1 MRMLCAEARVD
12 NAKVRTGYLGERDF
26 PRLAMAAGRLS
37 DAPIYIDDTPGQN
50 VLEMRAKA
58 RRLKR
63 EANIG
68 LLIIDYLQ
76 LMRGFS
82 QENRTQELSEISR
95 GLKSLA
101 KELNIPVIA
110 LSQLNRQVE
119 LRADKRPI
127 MSDIR
132 ECVTGDTLV
141 VLADGRRVPIRDLVG
156 AAPKVFAVTKD
167 GHITVAQSDRVWS
180 KGKLPIFSIR
190 LASGRSLRTSGRHRL
205 LGASG
210 WQRVETLQVGD
221 RIALARRIP
230 EPRNTI
236 VWPEARIILLA
247 HLIGD
252 GSYITHQPLRYTT
265 SSGENSRVVAEAARS
280 EFDVQVTR
288 HPGPDNANWH
298 QLVFSG
304 NGNRWR
310 PAGINKWLRDLGI
323 FNQHSHEKRVPEEV
337 LRLGNDQIALFL
349 RHLWATDG
357 TIYSRPSNRGGGH
370 SIMYSTTSPRLVQDV
385 LALLLR
391 CEIVARVYTVQKKA
405 YRPTYMITISGAE
418 QQLRFLQRIGAF
430 GPRIHQAERLYEALL
445 GMNTN
450 TNVDTVPQ
458 EWFTRVRMLMAERGI
473 SHRTMAAMRGT
484 SYGGSAH
491 FRFAP
496 SRGLLEEYADL
507 LADETLRIQATNDLF
522 WDRIVVIEPQGEE
535 EVFDLTVPGPAS
547 WLADGIVSH
556 NSGSIEQDADVI
568 MFIYRD
574 EVYKSDSQ
582 DEGIAEII
590 IGKQRNGPTGTVRL
604 TFRREYTRFENF
616 VDNMAVPGGD
626 MTEEG

>member
-1 MRMLCAEARVD
+1 
-12 NAKVRTGYLGERDF
+12 
-26 PRLAMAAGRLS
+26 
-37 DAPIYIDDTPGQN
+37 
-50 VLEMRAKA
+50 
-58 RRLKR
+58 
-63 EANIG
+63 
-68 LLIIDYLQ
+68 
-76 LMRGFS
+76 
-82 QENRTQELSEISR
+82 
-95 GLKSLA
+95 
-101 KELNIPVIA
+101 
-110 LSQLNRQVE
+110 
-119 LRADKRPI
+119 
-127 MSDIR
+127 
-132 ECVTGDTLV
+132 
-141 VLADGRRVPIRDLVG
+141 
-156 AAPKVFAVTKD
+156 
-167 GHITVAQSDRVWS
+167 
-180 KGKLPIFSIR
+180 
-190 LASGRSLRTSGRHRL
+190 
-205 LGASG
+205 
-210 WQRVETLQVGD
+210 
-221 RIALARRIP
+221 
-230 EPRNTI
+230 
-236 VWPEARIILLA
+236 
-247 HLIGD
+247 
-252 GSYITHQPLRYTT
+252 
-265 SSGENSRVVAEAARS
+265 
-280 EFDVQVTR
+280 
-288 HPGPDNANWH
+288 
-298 QLVFSG
+298 
-304 NGNRWR
+304 
-310 PAGINKWLRDLGI
+310 
-323 FNQHSHEKRVPEEV
+323 
-337 LRLGNDQIALFL
+337 
-349 RHLWATDG
+349 
-357 TIYSRPSNRGGGH
+357 
-370 SIMYSTTSPRLVQDV
+370 
-385 LALLLR
+385 
-391 CEIVARVYTVQKKA
+391 
-405 YRPTYMITISGAE
+405 MITISGAE

-458 EWFTRVRMLMAERGI
+458 AWFTRVRMLMAERGV